1 MITRRKLKETFR
13 HRKGRFKVPYYV
25 YIILCN
31 DGSFYTGY
39 TKNVDERVKQHACG
53 KGARY
58 TRMHKPQKVVYVEL
72 LDSRGE
78 AMKRE
83 KAIKRMSHMQKLNL
97 ANSGKTN
104 GSPEQKS

>member
-1 MITRRKLKETFR
+1 M
-13 HRKGRFKVPYYV
+13 

-39 TKNVDERVKQHACG
+39 SKNVDERARQHACG

-58 TRMHKPQKVVYVEL
+58 TRMHKPQRVVYVEV
-72 LDSRGE
+72 LDSRAE

-83 KAIKRMSHMQKLNL
+83 KAIKRLSHMQKINL
-97 ANSGKTN
+97 ANSA
-104 GSPEQKS
+104 KSSSSSEHKG